1 MTKRAAKTLN
11 ATGAKTA
18 KNARGANSASA
29 TVKTQRADGPAKTA
43 DGQFRAK
50 DLLYPREGWKVR
62 MPTTLSQVCMDGI
75 SDEERKRL
83 VTAIRREYQRQY
95 YQKHKEKAKEY
106 QRQYNLTHKKKA
118 RGGRGKASFDCPRE
132 KVRMTFNT
140 SDLMHSP
147 VEKTVKML
155 EKIINGERMFTM

>member
-1 MTKRAAKTLN
+1 MTKRAVKTLN
-11 ATGAKTA
+11 ATGKTTA
-18 KNARGANSASA
+18 KRSKSAETASVKANSN
-29 TVKTQRADGPAKTA
+29 RADGPVRTT
-43 DGQFRAK
+43 DGQYRAK
-50 DLLYPREGWKVR
+50 DLLYPRDGWKFR
-62 MPTTLSQVCMDGI
+62 MPTTLSQVCMDGV
-75 SDEERKRL
+75 SEEERKRL

>member
-1 MTKRAAKTLN
+1 MARPAEKNIRTTGKAQKEKMNGEKTN
-11 ATGAKTA
+11 GAPAWKPGKT
-18 KNARGANSASA
+18 N
-29 TVKTQRADGPAKTA
+29 DG
-43 DGQFRAK
+43 RLVAK
-50 DLLYPREGWKVR
+50 DVLYPKDGARFE
-62 MPTTLSQVCMDGI
+62 MPTTLSEVAMDDI
-75 SDEERKRL
+75 SDDERKRL
-83 VTAIRREYQRQY
+83 VSEIRREYQRQY

-132 KVRMTFNT
+132 RVRMTFNT